1 MEKLLDQSF
10 STDNFRK
17 IFDYENRKGQHLEGK
32 FFPEIEKITKN
43 LKNFSLEFRELENKR
58 PKISKQLYEEE
69 RAKINKNKNDLKDH
83 KERLLIS
90 ELEKISA
97 DILKK
102 NFRIT
107 LQKVVTK
114 NGKEAYKISNDSASY
129 FVIKQIQYNIKR
141 LYKIQQGNRY
151 NIICQLRSLM
161 KDSFPKYII
170 RTDIKKFYES
180 ISRNS
185 LLNKINKEHLLA
197 MTSKKIIQQVLM
209 SYKDLSHNDI
219 GIPRGIGISAYL
231 SEIYMRDFDKKI
243 RSHPEIIFYARY
255 VDDMVIVFSPKLN
268 SNTTNFLSQIMSE
281 AEKLDLTLNSNKTKT
296 LDLRNLDLKNP
307 QKDDLD
313 YLGYRFCKDK
323 TIQMGTEKIEKY
335 KIKIERTFNA
345 YIKGCKTKEK
355 VARKILV
362 KRLKFLTGNT
372 KLINNK
378 KHVLVGIYFSNSLI
392 TNTDCLDHLDEYL
405 SKKISNISCD
415 RLKER
420 LTKMSFKEGFL
431 QKRFTKFSTTE
442 LSKIVEVWKRV
453 T

>member
-58 PKISKQLYEEE
+58 PTISKQLYEEE

-97 DILKK
+97 NILKK
-102 NFRIT
+102 NFRII

-114 NGKEAYKISNDSASY
+114 NGKEAYKISNDPTSY

-151 NIICQLRSLM
+151 NIICQLRSFM

-170 RTDIKKFYES
+170 RTDIEKFYES
-180 ISRNS
+180 ISNNS

-268 SNTTNFLSQIMSE
+268 SNKENFLLQIKSE

-296 LDLRNLDLKNP
+296 LDP
-307 QKDDLD
+307 EEDDLD

-323 TIQMGTEKIEKY
+323 TIQMGTEKIQKY
-335 KIKIERTFNA
+335 KKKIEITFNA

-378 KHVLVGIYFSNSLI
+378 KRVLVGIYFSNSLI
-392 TNTDCLDHLDEYL
+392 TNNDCLDNLDKYL
-405 SKKISNISCD
+405 SEKISKISCH

-420 LTKMSFKEGFL
+420 LTKMSFKDGFL
-431 QKRFTKFSTTE
+431 QKRFTKFSTAE
-442 LSKIVEVWKRV
+442 LSKIVEVWKRDS
-453 T
+453 

>member
-170 RTDIKKFYES
+170 RTDIEKFYES

-185 LLNKINKEHLLA
+185 LLNKINKDHLLA

-209 SYKDLSHNDI
+209 SYKDLSHSDI

-243 RSHPEIIFYARY
+243 RSNPEIIFYARY

-268 SNTTNFLSQIMSE
+268 SNTANFLSQIISE
-281 AEKLDLTLNSNKTKT
+281 AEKLDLILNSNKTKT
-296 LDLRNLDLKNP
+296 LDLRNP

-323 TIQMGTEKIEKY
+323 TIQMGTEKIKKY
-335 KIKIERTFNA
+335 KTKIERTFNA

>member
-1 MEKLLDQSF
+1 M
-10 STDNFRK
+10 
-17 IFDYENRKGQHLEGK
+17 IFDQFKKGEVAL
-32 FFPEIEKITKN
+32 N
-43 LKNFSLEFRELENKR
+43 LGDLA
-58 PKISKQLYEEE
+58 KQLYEEE